1 MSNPTL
7 TKINIVLEIDCK
19 KKHALS
25 LTNSYILPILG
36 LDSIHIKKWCHYAEP
51 EYKYQKYIL
60 RNY

>member
-1 MSNPTL
+1 M
-7 TKINIVLEIDCK
+7 TKIINIVEIDCK
-19 KKHALS
+19 KK
-25 LTNSYILPILG
+25 TRFDQQKYILPILG